1 MAESRLPKSIRKYLR
16 HEKARIRQQ
25 AVDKDEA
32 GRRISTLVAEIRAR
46 FTTSLS

>member
-16 HEKARIRQQ
+16 HEKARIRHQ

-32 GRRISTLVAEIRAR
+32 GRRISTLVEEIRAR
-46 FTTSLS
+46 FAASLS

>member
-1 MAESRLPKSIRKYLR
+1 MAESRLPKSLRKYLR

-25 AVDKDEA
+25 VVDKDEA

>member
-16 HEKARIRQQ
+16 HAKARIRQE

-32 GRRISTLVAEIRAR
+32 GRRISTLVAEIQAR
-46 FTTSLS
+46 FTTPVS